1 MTESKVLK
9 AITVTEELSLTAIAK
24 KLGMN
29 KANQELK
36 NIVSGLVQAGTITMN
51 TSGRFDTYQRV
62 GKGSNVAK
70 QSGSESS
77 SVVQSPNKD
86 LPDLPEAPDSKVSG
100 YSIKKLKEKGKEKI
114 KISLPSGKSIKINPD
129 DSLLVINDEP
139 KYVVK
144 TAKDVVTCIKEYS
157 TAKGMRTFT
166 VDDITQNKKIGTEDD
181 ITIKDQHIMFLS
193 IKKHNKAA

>member
-36 NIVSGLVQAGTITMN
+36 NNISSLMQAGKITKN
-51 TSGRFDTYQRV
+51 SAGRFDTYQKV
-62 GKGSNVAK
+62 GKSKVAK
-70 QSGSESS
+70 QSGNESS
-77 SVVQSPNKD
+77 SVVQSPKKD
-86 LPDLPEAPDSKVSG
+86 LPDLPEASENKVSG
-100 YSIKKLKEKGKEKI
+100 YSIKKLEERGKEKI

-181 ITIKDQHIMFLS
+181 IMIKDQHIMFLS